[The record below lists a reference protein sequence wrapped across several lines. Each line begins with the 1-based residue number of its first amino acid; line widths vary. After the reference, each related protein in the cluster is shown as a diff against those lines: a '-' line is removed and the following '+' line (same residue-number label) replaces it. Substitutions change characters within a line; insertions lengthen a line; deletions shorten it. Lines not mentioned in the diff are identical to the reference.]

1 MPGAIRRARPPRGRT
16 RAPRL
21 ALGPPLR
28 VFGTTLGSRLHGCF
42 GSAGIPPRPFR
53 TSIAARATMTV
64 MRTMRLPWKTA
75 GSIPPATLGGAVDA
89 VTETVFV
96 EEYSVG
102 SAGWAVFHRSTFN
115 VWGPTL
121 SPE

>member
-53 TSIAARATMTV
+53 TSIAARAAMTM
-64 MRTMRLPWKTA
+64 MRAVRLPEKTV
-75 GSIPPATLGGAVDA
+75 GSIPPAAAGGAADA
-89 VTETVFV
+89 VTGTGLGGED
-96 EEYSVG
+96 SVG
-102 SAGWAVFHRSTFN
+102 
-115 VWGPTL
+115 
-121 SPE
+121 

>member
-28 VFGTTLGSRLHGCF
+28 VFGTTLGSRLHDWF

-53 TSIAARATMTV
+53 TSIAARAAMTM
-64 MRTMRLPWKTA
+64 MRTIRLPLKTV
-75 GSIPPATLGGAVDA
+75 GSNPPAAAGGAADA
-89 VTETVFV
+89 DKGYVLYA
-96 EEYSVG
+96 EYFCGWGVG
-102 SAGWAVFHRSTFN
+102 AV
-115 VWGPTL
+115 
-121 SPE
+121 